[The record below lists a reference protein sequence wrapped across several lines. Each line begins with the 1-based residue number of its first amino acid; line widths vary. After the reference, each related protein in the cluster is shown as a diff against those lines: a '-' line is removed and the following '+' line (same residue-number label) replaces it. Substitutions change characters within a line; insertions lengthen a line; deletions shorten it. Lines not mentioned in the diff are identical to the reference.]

1 MPYQIEKRGSKFAV
15 VKDVPGESRTTMGSF
30 DTEKEAKDQLAALHA
45 SEGDKTKAGGNV
57 SPPFGKKGSTSK

>member
-30 DTEKEAKDQLAALHA
+30 DTEDEAKKQLDALHA
-45 SEGDKTKAGGNV
+45 SEGDKAKGGGNTA
-57 SPPFGKKGSTSK
+57 PPFGAKGGSAK

>member
-30 DTEKEAKDQLAALHA
+30 DTEDEAKKQLAALNA
-45 SEGDKTKAGGNV
+45 KEGDKARGGGG
-57 SPPFGKKGSTSK
+57 SKMAPPFGKK